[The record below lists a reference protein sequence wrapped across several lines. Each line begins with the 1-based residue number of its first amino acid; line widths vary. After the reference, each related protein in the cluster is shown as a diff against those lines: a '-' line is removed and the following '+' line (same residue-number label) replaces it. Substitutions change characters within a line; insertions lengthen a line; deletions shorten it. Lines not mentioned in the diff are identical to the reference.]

1 MLLVHVPVSVGDLI
15 DKLTILE
22 IKLKRIDDP
31 QKRKHIQDELGLLI
45 MVVQEAKLMD
55 EPTLSRLKDRLSDV
69 NQLLWEI
76 EDRIRSHERRLDF
89 GSEFVELAR
98 AVCKT
103 NDLRAELKREINVSV
118 GSSLVEE
125 KSYSGY

>member
-55 EPTLSRLKDRLSDV
+55 EPTLIRLKDRLSDV

-98 AVCKT
+98 AVYKT
-103 NDLRAELKREINVSV
+103 NNLRAELKREINVSV

-125 KSYSGY
+125 KSYSVY

>member
-98 AVCKT
+98 AVYKT

-125 KSYSGY
+125 KSYSVY

>member
-1 MLLVHVPVSVGDLI
+1 MLLVRVPVSVGDLI

-31 QKRKHIQDELGLLI
+31 QKREHIQNELELLVP
-45 MVVQEAKLMD
+45 VVKEAKLMD
-55 EPTLSRLKDRLSDV
+55 EPSLIRLKDRLSAV

-76 EDRIRSHERRLDF
+76 EDEIRGHERRLDF

-98 AVCKT
+98 AVYKT
-103 NDLRAELKREINVSV
+103 NDLRAELKREINLSI
-118 GSSLVEE
+118 GSSIVEE